1 MNEYKTIVRVNE
13 DSKTGYGNCF
23 GYVLSPSN
31 RHEGE
36 YLIQITENSLDSSD
50 LPKIEIHRSELTEVA

>member
-1 MNEYKTIVRVNE
+1 MNEFKVIVQVNS
-13 DSKTGYGNCF
+13 DSKSGYANCF
-23 GYVLSPSN
+23 GYVLSPSS

-50 LPKIEIHRSELTEVA
+50 LPKIELHRSELTEID

>member
-1 MNEYKTIVRVNE
+1 MNEFKIIVQVNS
-13 DSKTGYGNCF
+13 DSKSGYANCF

-36 YLIQITENSLDSSD
+36 YSIQITENLVDPSD
-50 LPKIEIHRSELTEVA
+50 LPKIDLHRSELTEID